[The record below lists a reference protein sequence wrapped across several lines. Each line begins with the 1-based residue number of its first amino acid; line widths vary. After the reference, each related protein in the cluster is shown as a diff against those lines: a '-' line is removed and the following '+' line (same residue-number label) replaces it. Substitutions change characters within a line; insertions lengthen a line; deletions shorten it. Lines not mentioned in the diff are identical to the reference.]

1 MRISDWSSDV
11 CSSDLP
17 DLVKTYTYGPCASPG
32 SKKTFG
38 KPASITDPGGHT
50 TNWTY
55 AAAHGGVLTEMKTA
69 PPSRAARS
77 LTVPT
82 FVLKYAH
89 IKTRGSSLVLAI
101 APLLLPATMPSRP
114 TTAVRTS
121 SVFHTVWP

>member
-32 SKKTFG
+32 SKKTCG

-55 AAAHGGVLTEMKTA
+55 AAAHGGVLTEMKPA
-69 PPSRAARS
+69 PTSGAARP
-77 LTVPT
+77 LTVHT
-82 FVLKYAH
+82 YVQKYAY
-89 IKTRGSSLVLAI
+89 IKNSGDRKSTRLNSS
-101 APLLLPATMPSRP
+101 
-114 TTAVRTS
+114 
-121 SVFHTVWP
+121 H